1 VPSIKQPVQNLLA
14 STCAA
19 VSRYPVL
26 AVSEWVT
33 SFAIAASAPSAV
45 NLLTK
50 SLSAGSWILS
60 HSLRTTGTTPVNSL
74 GGTNDGTGAFDFFD
88 LLGSS

>member
-33 SFAIAASAPSAV
+33 GFGTALLSCTPVDQSF
-45 NLLTK
+45 
-50 SLSAGSWILS
+50 SAGSWILS

-74 GGTNDGTGAFDFFD
+74 GTNDGTGAFDFFD